1 MKKRRTAQSAF
12 LSLCV
17 LIGLVVFFVGLL
29 LATFATANL
38 QTSIRAL
45 TRNLDGAGLPRACHA
60 NPDRD
65 SLRFGRRL
73 DRAGSLSHRCLGKR
87 RVLTR
92 RQRL

>member
-38 QTSIRAL
+38 QTSIRAR

-73 DRAGSLSHRCLGKR
+73 TLMSIVLRAIRGRRSLLFRG
-87 RVLTR
+87 RVG
-92 RQRL
+92 